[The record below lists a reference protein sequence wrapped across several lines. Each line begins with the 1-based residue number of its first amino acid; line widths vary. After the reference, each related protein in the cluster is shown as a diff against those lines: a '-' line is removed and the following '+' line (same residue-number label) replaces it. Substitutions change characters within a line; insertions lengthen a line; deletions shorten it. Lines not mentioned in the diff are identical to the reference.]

1 MWAKQL
7 NYECR
12 AGVHSRRDQI
22 YQKKRRLL
30 SCVSSPS
37 KAFALPG
44 AQTDGLKATLLR
56 FPTNVLGLWTV
67 VPRRPLPLAQV
78 APPATGGAPIAPIAQ
93 KRTRS
98 KRNGF

>member
-1 MWAKQL
+1 MVCGL
-7 NYECR
+7 SSSIMNVGR
-12 AGVHSRRDQI
+12 GVTPTAI
-22 YQKKRRLL
+22 KYIKKRRPLP
-30 SCVSSPS
+30 CASSPS

-78 APPATGGAPIAPIAQ
+78 APPATGGAPIAPQLRYTWIYA
-93 KRTRS
+93 
-98 KRNGF
+98 